1 MNTSDII
8 SQIWCHVSFIL
19 GLVGNI
25 FVLFSTTSHRA
36 IKLDKLSVWIIQ
48 NLAVSDIGNT
58 VLILVPV
65 ITSFYANK
73 TWILGDT
80 FCEIMFLYKYIFTV
94 ANVILINALSLNKM
108 MRCLFPLRI
117 LNSSRGQRVAV
128 SVFTMVG
135 SLILPVWSYYGVYV
149 GHFLVVEFSPSQ
161 SMCWSV
167 FAEDAE
173 NWQESVGYVLA
184 GMLNGMPCL
193 VLCVVN
199 SFLVGYALKKS
210 NTSVNKMNI
219 VIVVMV
225 TVSFLLPMLPY
236 YVYYMVAGG
245 TWDSYPGTV
254 RFVTFI
260 MFISLWANP
269 PIYILTNRSFRI
281 FTTRLFR
288 GNAVHNF
295 SDSKTG
301 TLKRNNMR
309 YSDVVELRQAFS
321 PEVIHSIPR
330 ALSRVKRNSAS
341 QSKSS

>member
-1 MNTSDII
+1 MNTSDIV

-19 GLVGNI
+19 GLLGNS
-25 FVLFSTTSHRA
+25 FVLLSTTYHRA

-48 NLAVSDIGNT
+48 NLAVSDIANT
-58 VLILVPV
+58 LLILIPV
-65 ITSFYANK
+65 ITSFYANT
-73 TWILGDT
+73 TWVLGDV
-80 FCEIMFLYKYIFTV
+80 FCQAMFLYKYIFTV

-117 LNSSRGQRVAV
+117 LNSSRKQRVAV
-128 SVFTMVG
+128 SVFTVVG
-135 SLILPVWSYYGVYV
+135 SLILPIWSYYGVYV
-149 GHFLVVEFSPSQ
+149 GNFLIVEFSSAQ
-161 SMCWSV
+161 CMCWSV

-173 NWQESVGYVLA
+173 NWQHNVGYLLA

-245 TWDSYPGTV
+245 TWDNHPEIV

-288 GNAVHNF
+288 GNAVQNY
-295 SDSKTG
+295 SDSRTG

-309 YSDVVELRQAFS
+309 HSDAAELRPAFP
-321 PEVIHSIPR
+321 PEIMHAKSRV
-330 ALSRVKRNSAS
+330 LSRNL
-341 QSKSS
+341 SKPAIQD